1 MVLMRTLGTPS
12 ETIFLISNLESLSL
26 LFIAFIIALLILIVA
41 NVDLDPR
48 RTAIS
53 ALLGLIYLVG
63 SNISLVFVKNK
74 SLILEVKKEMND
86 E

>member
-1 MVLMRTLGTPS
+1 
-12 ETIFLISNLESLSL
+12 
-26 LFIAFIIALLILIVA
+26 VA